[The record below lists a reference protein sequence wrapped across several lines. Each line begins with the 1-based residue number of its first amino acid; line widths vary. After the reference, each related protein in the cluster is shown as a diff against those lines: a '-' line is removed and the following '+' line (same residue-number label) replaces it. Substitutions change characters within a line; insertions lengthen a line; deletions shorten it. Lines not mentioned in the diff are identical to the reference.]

1 MEKKSCSVPITGN
14 FKKLL
19 LIMKL
24 CVLFL
29 LVSTATLMAN
39 SGYSQNTRL
48 SVHLENVT
56 LKELI
61 THIESQTEF
70 IFVLLEGVV
79 DLNKEITVDVQDQTI
94 DKILDK
100 VFESSG
106 NSYKIFDRQI
116 AIGKK
121 DEVRQ
126 LEVLRAGV
134 NLETEQPQKKEITGT
149 IKDEK
154 GNALPGVSVVLKGT
168 TTGTVTDAGGNYT
181 LQVPLNAQT
190 LVFSFVGMKS
200 QEIQIGNK
208 TVINVVLAEETMGIE
223 EVVAI
228 GYGTVQRKDLTG
240 SVSSVSGS
248 TLKDIPVT
256 SASQAI
262 VGRMAGVQVTKTEG
276 APDAD
281 IKIRVRG
288 GGSITQDKSPL
299 YIVDGFPVSNI
310 NDIAPTDIASID
322 ILKDAS
328 STAIYGARGANGVI
342 LITTKGGFEGKGKVS
357 YNAYFGVKEIT
368 KTLDVL
374 DPYEYVFW
382 QYELQPNTS
391 TTKPLEKYYGDFND
405 FGLYKEMRGTN
416 WQDEIFGRTGTSQS
430 HNLSFSGGTKTIK
443 YNLSLTNNDE
453 KEIMLGSGYN
463 RTNITFNTVYK
474 LNNWLTIDFNV
485 RTSDYNLSGAGT
497 SGGNRL
503 GYMAQYSPVKGLSD
517 FADSNLLDLGELDNT
532 NLYNIN
538 PKNMTNDEYS
548 RTKSQTFN
556 FNWAATI
563 SLSKNLS
570 YRFEY
575 GTQSGTNTSNRFYG
589 LNTYNA
595 INYGKQPLA
604 SIYKTDI
611 KSYRLANILT
621 YKVKDFLPGS
631 NLTVMAGEELNC
643 YKSKTVTSSAKYF
656 PKYIDAKSALSMMQ
670 LGIQDPIMTA
680 DNPENKV
687 SSFFGRLNYDY
698 KGKYLA
704 SATFRADGSSKFA
717 QGNQWGYFPSAAL
730 AWRVSDENFMGAI
743 SRWLSDLK
751 LRASFGESGNNRIS
765 DNAWQKTFTVKS
777 DYMAIGTD
785 ESQTPY
791 LDVNSILSNPELKWE
806 TTITRN
812 VGVDF
817 GLFKQRLS
825 GSVEVY
831 KNTTK
836 DLLISATIPA
846 STGYSNQWQNI
857 GQTSNKGLEVVL
869 NAAIIEKKD
878 FRLSASFNI
887 GFNKSHIDKLGETK
901 QWVQTSSWY
910 GTWAGCV
917 TGDYLVREGGQVGEM
932 YGYETDGMYS
942 FDDFYY
948 DTSNKSYLL
957 KEDVPNDQ
965 ALLGVNRFWPGALK
979 LKDQNEDLK
988 VDEKNDKVVIGNAN
1002 PKYTGGFNLTAQYKG
1017 FDFSAF
1023 FNWVYGNDIYNANKL
1038 FFTGRPFGYTFKNLL
1053 NIMNSD
1059 NRFTYFSKETGEL
1072 VSDPVQLEEMNKN
1085 ATMWNPAMTNMQLH
1099 SWAIEDGSFL
1109 RLNTVTIGYSLPKNL
1124 LNRLK
1129 INQLRIYTSAYNLWT
1144 WTNYSGYDPEVDT
1157 QRATPLTPG
1166 IDWCAY
1172 PRSRSVIV
1180 GLNVEF

>member
-1 MEKKSCSVPITGN
+1 MLEEK
-14 FKKLL
+14 
-19 LIMKL
+19 
-24 CVLFL
+24 
-29 LVSTATLMAN
+29 TL
-39 SGYSQNTRL
+39 
-48 SVHLENVT
+48 
-56 LKELI
+56 EL
-61 THIESQTEF
+61 
-70 IFVLLEGVV
+70 
-79 DLNKEITVDVQDQTI
+79 
-94 DKILDK
+94 
-100 VFESSG
+100 
-106 NSYKIFDRQI
+106 
-116 AIGKK
+116 
-121 DEVRQ
+121 
-126 LEVLRAGV
+126 
-134 NLETEQPQKKEITGT
+134 
-149 IKDEK
+149 
-154 GNALPGVSVVLKGT
+154 
-168 TTGTVTDAGGNYT
+168 
-181 LQVPLNAQT
+181 
-190 LVFSFVGMKS
+190 
-200 QEIQIGNK
+200 
-208 TVINVVLAEETMGIE
+208 E

-228 GYGTVQRKDLTG
+228 GYGTVRKRDLTG
-240 SVSSVSGS
+240 SVSSVSGA

-256 SASQAI
+256 SAAEAI

-276 APDAD
+276 SPDAE

-288 GGSITQDKSPL
+288 GGSITQDNSPL

-342 LITTKGGFEGKGKVS
+342 LVTTKGGFEGKGKVS
-357 YNAYFGVKEIT
+357 YNAYYGVKKIT

-382 QYELQPNTS
+382 QYELNPTITPSGRS
-391 TTKPLEKYYGDFND
+391 TTFESYYGT
-405 FGLYKEMRGTN
+405 FGDIDLYRQMRGTN
-416 WQDEIFGRTGTSQS
+416 WQDEIFGRTGTSQN

-453 KEIMLGSGYN
+453 KEIMLGSGYT

-485 RTSDYNLSGAGT
+485 RTSDNNLSGAGT

-503 GYMAQYSPVKGLSD
+503 GYTVQYSPVKGLSD
-517 FADSNLLDLGELDNT
+517 FVDNNMFDVGGLDYTDSN
-532 NLYNIN
+532 NIN
-538 PKNMTNDEYS
+538 PMNMTHDEYS
-548 RTKSQTFN
+548 RTKGQTFN
-556 FNWAATI
+556 FNGAATI
-563 SLSKNLS
+563 IFSKNLS

-575 GTQSGTNTSNRFYG
+575 GKQSGTNTLNRFYG

-643 YKSKTVTSSAKYF
+643 YKSISVTSSAKYF

-717 QGNQWGYFPSAAL
+717 PGNQWGYFPSTAL
-730 AWRVSDENFMGAI
+730 AWRISDENFMGSI
-743 SRWLSDLK
+743 NHWLSDFK
-751 LRASFGESGNNRIS
+751 LRASYGESGNNRIS
-765 DNAWQKTFTVKS
+765 DNAWQKTFSVKS
-777 DYMAIGTD
+777 DFMAIGTD

-791 LDVNSILSNPELKWE
+791 LDLNSILSNPELKWE

-836 DLLISATIPA
+836 DLLISSTIPA

-887 GFNKSHIDKLGETK
+887 GFNKSRIDKLGATK

-910 GTWAGCV
+910 GNWAGCV
-917 TGDYLVREGGQVGEM
+917 TGDYLVREGGQIGEM

-948 DTSNKSYLL
+948 DASNKSYTL
-957 KEDVPNDQ
+957 KENVQSD
-965 ALLGVNRFWPGALK
+965 ASLIGVNRFWPGALK
-979 LKDQNEDLK
+979 LKDQNGDLK
-988 VDEKNDKVVIGNAN
+988 VDATNDKVVIGNAN
-1002 PKYTGGFNLTAQYKG
+1002 PKHTGGFNLTAQYKG

-1038 FFTGRPFGYTFKNLL
+1038 FFTSQPFGLAFKNLL
-1053 NIMNSD
+1053 NMMNSD
-1059 NRFTYFSKETGEL
+1059 NRFTYYSKETGQL
-1072 VSDPVQLEEMNKN
+1072 VNGPVQLEEMNKN
-1085 ATMWNPAMTNMQLH
+1085 ATMWNPAMSNMQLH

-1129 INQLRIYTSAYNLWT
+1129 LNQLRIYMSAYNLWT

-1157 QRATPLTPG
+1157 QRTTPLTPG